1 MTHEGRER
9 YGNEAVAGAA
19 EISQN
24 DDDFVNTAAEF
35 DAARTNESAAMAR
48 LQQARGLTDHAAG
61 TAAERE
67 EGEKGE
73 SLAMERSQPARNLI
87 D

>member
-1 MTHEGRER
+1 MVRME
-9 YGNEAVAGAA
+9 
-19 EISQN
+19 
-24 DDDFVNTAAEF
+24 
-35 DAARTNESAAMAR
+35 ESAEMVQSQRAKV
-48 LQQARGLTDHAAG
+48 LVDHAAG
-61 TAAERE
+61 TAAKRE